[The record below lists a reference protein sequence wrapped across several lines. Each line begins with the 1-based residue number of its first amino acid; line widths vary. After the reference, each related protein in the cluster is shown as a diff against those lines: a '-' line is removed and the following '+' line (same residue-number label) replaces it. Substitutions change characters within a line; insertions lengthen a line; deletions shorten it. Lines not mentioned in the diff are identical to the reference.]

1 MIDKRLFKKQ
11 KDVVLS
17 QVLNL
22 SYIYKIEPK
31 VKDEQIKKRNAI
43 IVHRV
48 NFDSSMFLNKEDDK
62 MNQMKQKVEKYRFND
77 LQLNLNN
84 AAFTEAFAKKSPVI
98 RIEVALRDNYGI
110 SYDTVYKTIT
120 ESTFNF

>member
-1 MIDKRLFKKQ
+1 M
-11 KDVVLS
+11 
-17 QVLNL
+17 
-22 SYIYKIEPK
+22 
-31 VKDEQIKKRNAI
+31 KDEQIRKKNAI

-48 NFDSSMFLNKEDDK
+48 NFDSSMFLNKEDDQI
-62 MNQMKQKVEKYRFND
+62 NQMKQKVEKYRFND

-84 AAFTEAFAKKSPVI
+84 AAFTEAFGKKNPVI

-120 ESTFNF
+120 DSTFNF